1 VTAVRVLVVEDERTT
16 REGVQLLLE
25 RSGFDVRSAGD
36 ADHAISE
43 ADDWPPDVLVCDWRL
58 GGRRDGV
65 DVARAIQGSCGS
77 EVIFITS
84 HPLEAL
90 RRNANDV
97 TVRYFL
103 NKPVL
108 PTVLIDALHSV
119 TPRV

>member
-1 VTAVRVLVVEDERTT
+1 
-16 REGVQLLLE
+16 VQILLE

-36 ADHAISE
+36 ADHAITE

-65 DVARAIQGSCGS
+65 DVARAIQSACGS

-90 RRNANDV
+90 KRNAYDV
-97 TVRYFL
+97 SVRYFL

-119 TPRV
+119 APRV

>member
-1 VTAVRVLVVEDERTT
+1 VIEVRVLVVEDERTT
-16 REGVQLLLE
+16 REGVQFLLE

-43 ADDWPPDVLVCDWRL
+43 AGDWHPDVLVCDWRL

-65 DVARAIQGSCGS
+65 DVAREVQATHGS

-84 HPLEAL
+84 HPLDAL
-90 RRNANDV
+90 KRNANGV
-97 TVRYFL
+97 SVRYFL

-119 TPRV
+119 SPRV